1 MEFINQNK
9 EIIKET
15 CKNLPIK
22 KLSIFGSAIT
32 NNFHKDSDIDML
44 IEFIESENL
53 DYFEAYFLIKTHM
66 ENLLNRKIDLS
77 VNKNFK
83 NPYFAESLKNNILIY
98 EKRN

>member
-32 NNFHKDSDIDML
+32 NNFHKESDVDML
-44 IEFIESENL
+44 IEFIESESL
-53 DYFEAYFLIKTHM
+53 DYFEAYFLIKQHM
-66 ENLLNRKIDLS
+66 EDLLNRKIDLS